1 MNLKR
6 FGINAALCFCVLAA
20 SHSVAAAPKMDP
32 VVAVWNRRLEQAK
45 EALKVGDWKRARNLS
60 RGVLDQMCDQIV
72 DGEDVNKALAL
83 TLTLLA
89 LGEAGSG
96 EEAAGVWHW
105 HVAKQLF
112 PEFGQID
119 LALFGAPGQ
128 RLLAEELVVW
138 SSDKSAETQPEVL
151 ALNENIRPPKKK
163 RAPLPKYPEAMRR
176 TGREVLVILAMVI
189 DQQGR
194 VSNPQ
199 ILKSDGAPTMVLASL
214 EAVRRWQ
221 FEPALL
227 DGKPVKVFYTLTINF
242 ELSG

>member
-1 MNLKR
+1 MNLKHLG
-6 FGINAALCFCVLAA
+6 FNAVLCFCLLSA
-20 SHSVAAAPKMDP
+20 SHSVAAAPRMDP
-32 VVAVWNRRLEQAK
+32 VVGGWNRRLEQAK
-45 EALKVGDWKRARNLS
+45 EALKVGDWKRARNIS

-96 EEAAGVWHW
+96 EEAAGIWHW

-119 LALFGAPGQ
+119 LALFGPPGQ
-128 RLLAEELVVW
+128 RLLAEPLVAW
-138 SSDKSAETQPEVL
+138 SFDKSTEIQPDVL
-151 ALNENIRPPKKK
+151 AITDNIRPPKKK
-163 RAPLPKYPEAMRR
+163 RAPLPKYPEAMRQK
-176 TGREVLVILAMVI
+176 GREVLVILALVI

-194 VSNPQ
+194 VSNPT
-199 ILKSDGAPTMVLASL
+199 ILKSDGAPTMVLAAL

-227 DGKPVKVFYTLTINF
+227 DGKPVKVFYTLTINY
-242 ELSG
+242 ELTL